1 MEIRKKNILQT
12 TKHHSVKQSKR
23 VCPIYL
29 FVDKSP
35 RTVPLILIKPDLQN
49 FVDPVDSKVEEL
61 RKTFP
66 TPQIELLRVPRKRTK
81 DKRITERRKG

>member
-12 TKHHSVKQSKR
+12 TKHHSVKKSKSMR
-23 VCPIYL
+23 PIYL
-29 FVDKSP
+29 YVDKSP
-35 RTVPLILIKPDLQN
+35 RKVPLILIKPDLQK

-66 TPQIELLRVPRKRTK
+66 TPQIELLRLPRKLTK